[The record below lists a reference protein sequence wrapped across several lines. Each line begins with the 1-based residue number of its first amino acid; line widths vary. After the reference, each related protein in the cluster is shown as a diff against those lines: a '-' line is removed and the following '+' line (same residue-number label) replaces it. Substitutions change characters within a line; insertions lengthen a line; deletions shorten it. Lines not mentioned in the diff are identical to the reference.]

1 MSCIYLY
8 IVCYIPRVQH
18 PVFWWFSMI
27 FHFENPYMLI
37 NDRISMV
44 MRFHRGVLESMCPW
58 FQRPLEI
65 TISQSFRKE
74 GIPKWAMTKTLV
86 VLGVHGGWQA
96 SQLYGDY
103 IYIYCASSKS
113 SPPICPICREISIN
127 YGKGGAHLPIFFSTY
142 FLVYPVGSTPPIES
156 ESSSLLLR
164 FQRWNPTQQ

>member
-103 IYIYCASSKS
+103 IFIYIYIVQVANLALRFFLFAVKFPSTTG
-113 SPPICPICREISIN
+113 RA
-127 YGKGGAHLPIFFSTY
+127 GPIFQFFFRHT
-142 FLVYPVGSTPPIES
+142 FWSTPWDP
-156 ESSSLLLR
+156 LH
-164 FQRWNPTQQ
+164 P